1 MIKKI
6 GSKFPGAFK
15 NKKGFTLVEV
25 IVVLVILAILAA
37 ILVPK
42 LIGWIDQS
50 KEKTAIGE
58 AHLVLSALQ
67 ADGTEQY
74 ANQTS
79 TADGIYEN
87 LKYDKDAKAR
97 VQKYLAGD
105 IDGRKIIIARYF
117 NNSQDP
123 VNGKYVGGVMEF
135 QYRAS
140 NKILVEYNF
149 DAKTGK
155 GTFKTSK

>member
-6 GSKFPGAFK
+6 SSKFPGAFK

-74 ANQTS
+74 ANQTPNEYGDYNIRYN
-79 TADGIYEN
+79 TKED
-87 LKYDKDAKAR
+87 KAR

-105 IDGRKIIIARYF
+105 IDGGKIAWARYF
-117 NNSQDP
+117 DLSAD
-123 VNGKYVGGVMEF
+123 KYLGGVSEF
-135 QYRAS
+135 KYTAS
-140 NKILVEYNF
+140 NGVYVEYNF